1 MPLPGNILQSIK
13 ETCLSPEQLLGA
25 TMNGYVNAFV
35 NVASGIWEATFTDI
49 YASIMN
55 LKWQNTT
62 HNFPFPFFEEESP
75 LRFSVSDKVVLSKRA
90 RRRVSPCGSVS
101 NTRPACC
108 CTGVVLHAM
117 SHKLTLLWLS
127 FACRR
132 KSCNASADPATHCT
146 MLVGIPMNAP
156 GALWGCSQ
164 ERSLFWGWQ
173 AAPPE

>member
-1 MPLPGNILQSIK
+1 MPLPGNIPQSIK

-35 NVASGIWEATFTDI
+35 NVASGLWEAIFTDI

-62 HNFPFPFFEEESP
+62 HHFPFPFFKEESP

-117 SHKLTLLWLS
+117 SHKLTSLAILRLQKEVVQCIRGPCHPLYHVS
-127 FACRR
+127 G
-132 KSCNASADPATHCT
+132 NPNECT
-146 MLVGIPMNAP
+146 R
-156 GALWGCSQ
+156 CSV
-164 ERSLFWGWQ
+164 RM
-173 AAPPE
+173 